1 VLNTSPEAVRASRA
15 RREVFMAQYTGR
27 YAQAM
32 KLLSVNMGQSQPIA
46 SKSGLTGIFKQSAS
60 GPVQIGT
67 LGLCGDHI
75 EDKKHH
81 GGPDQAVYV
90 YTQPD
95 YDHWSA
101 LLGRE
106 LSPGT
111 FGENL
116 LIPELESAR
125 LPIGTRLRV
134 GAARLEVTSARIP
147 CSVLAARMDDPEFVK
162 RFRRERRP
170 GAYARVLEAGSVQ
183 AGDDVE
189 IEFQPPEGSATVLDA
204 FEFFYARSPGQKQIE
219 KLLAAP
225 ALHAKMRAELTTK
238 LASLGS

>member
-1 VLNTSPEAVRASRA
+1 
-15 RREVFMAQYTGR
+15 
-27 YAQAM
+27 M
-32 KLLSVNMGQSQPIA
+32 KLLSVNVGQSQPIA
-46 SKSGLTGIFKQSAS
+46 SKSGLSGIYKQPEVGA
-60 GPVQIGT
+60 VHIGT
-67 LGLCGDHI
+67 LGLRGDHI
-75 EDKKHH
+75 EDKQHH

-116 LIPELESAR
+116 LIPELESAS

-134 GAARLEVTSARIP
+134 GAALLEITSARIP
-147 CSVLAARMDDPEFVK
+147 CSVLAARMDDPAFVK

-170 GAYARVLEAGSVQ
+170 GAYTRVLEEGAVQ
-183 AGDDVE
+183 AGDAVQV
-189 IEFQPPEGSATVLDA
+189 EFQPPEGSATVLDA
-204 FEFFYARSPGQKQIE
+204 FEFFYTKAPTPAQIE

-225 ALHAKMRAELTTK
+225 ALHARMRAELDAT
-238 LASLGS
+238 LASLTG